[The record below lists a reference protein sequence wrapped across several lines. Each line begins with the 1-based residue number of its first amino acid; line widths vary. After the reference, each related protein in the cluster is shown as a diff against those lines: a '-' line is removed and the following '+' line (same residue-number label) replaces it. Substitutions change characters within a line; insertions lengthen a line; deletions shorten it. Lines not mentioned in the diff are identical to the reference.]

1 MKKQLYIAYGSNLH
15 RGQMAQRCP
24 TAQPIAKAW
33 LEDYRLVYQGRPG
46 NAHANVIPEKGHKVP
61 VVIWEISEQNERAL
75 DRYEGVA
82 GGYYTKEYVEIECNG
97 EKVKALIYL
106 MTPNPFNHPSDFYL
120 NVIVQGYRHFNLPA
134 EYLNES
140 VKYTLKQIQ
149 KNRKENA
156 I

>member
-1 MKKQLYIAYGSNLH
+1 MKKTLMISYGSNLNC
-15 RGQMAQRCP
+15 RQMAQRCP
-24 TAQPIAKAW
+24 TAQPIAVAW

-46 NAHANVIPEKGHKVP
+46 NAHANVIPEKGQKVP
-61 VVIWEISEQNERAL
+61 VAIWEISAQDERAL

-97 EKVKALIYL
+97 EKVEALIYL
-106 MTPNPFNHPSDFYL
+106 MTPNPYNRPSDYYL
-120 NVIVQGYRHFNLPA
+120 DVIVHGYRDFNLPA

-140 VKYTLKQIQ
+140 VMYTLNQID
-149 KNRKENA
+149 KKRKETV